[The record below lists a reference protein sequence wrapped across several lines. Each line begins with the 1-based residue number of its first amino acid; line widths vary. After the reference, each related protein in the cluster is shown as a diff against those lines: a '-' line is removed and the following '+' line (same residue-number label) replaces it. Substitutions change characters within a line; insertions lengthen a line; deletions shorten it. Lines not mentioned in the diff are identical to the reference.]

1 MRRKTELIDI
11 HGRTL
16 YEDDIVAIGKIGEL
30 IWDGAGIITERPVVR
45 ITIQSDKN
53 LEVYPKSAIGLVRIS
68 YGLARLTG
76 DAAPCLWNKANDV
89 GDIEVSSDTYIKR
102 INYADDVQLEFLR

>member
-11 HGRTL
+11 NGRIL
-16 YEDDIVAIGKIGEL
+16 YEDDIIAIGKIGES
-30 IWDGAGIITERPVVR
+30 IWDGAGTLTKRPVAR
-45 ITIQSDKN
+45 ITIQSDEN
-53 LEVYPKSAIGLVRIS
+53 LEVYPTSAIGLVRVS

-89 GDIEVSSDTYIKR
+89 GDIEVSSDTYINR